1 MDAKTQYQTELK
13 RSEQE
18 HHQPTA
24 GAMIGHVT
32 ANLWLHQ
39 LKIEQVR
46 LFAKGPVSLFMD
58 QYGLRWQNQEEI
70 FFQQLNQALV
80 SENELVPTTTEQLIE
95 FSMLA
100 EDGAK
105 KYLDG
110 SEQLFDLLHDFDTQL
125 LFITRAIKLAQV
137 ADHYGEAELLIK
149 LASWIKKQTALGQRF
164 LGHELN
170 EGLYN
175 EEDDDE

>member
-58 QYGLRWQNQEEI
+58 QYGLRWQNQEES

-80 SENELVPTTTEQLIE
+80 VINLRLR
-95 FSMLA
+95 
-100 EDGAK
+100 
-105 KYLDG
+105 
-110 SEQLFDLLHDFDTQL
+110 TQL
-125 LFITRAIKLAQV
+125 LI
-137 ADHYGEAELLIK
+137 LLWSIRSQ
-149 LASWIKKQTALGQRF
+149 LVVRRLFGM
-164 LGHELN
+164 GN
-170 EGLYN
+170 P
-175 EEDDDE
+175 

>member
-1 MDAKTQYQTELK
+1 MAKSG
-13 RSEQE
+13 R
-18 HHQPTA
+18 
-24 GAMIGHVT
+24 
-32 ANLWLHQ
+32 
-39 LKIEQVR
+39 
-46 LFAKGPVSLFMD
+46 D
-58 QYGLRWQNQEEI
+58 

-149 LASWIKKQTALGQRF
+149 LASWIKKQIALGQRF

-170 EGLYN
+170 EDLYN